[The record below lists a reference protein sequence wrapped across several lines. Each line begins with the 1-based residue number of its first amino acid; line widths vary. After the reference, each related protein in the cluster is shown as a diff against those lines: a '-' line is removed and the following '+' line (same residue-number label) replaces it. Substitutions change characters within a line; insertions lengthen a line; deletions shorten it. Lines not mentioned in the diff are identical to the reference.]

1 MADGT
6 VAEPRVEARQWLTLA
21 IVLCGSFLTFFDAFV
36 VNVAV
41 PTLQRELRASF
52 AQVQFVIAGY
62 SLSYAVALVTGGR
75 LGDIFGRKRMF
86 MLGMAGFIAA
96 SALCGLAPSAP
107 VLIGAR
113 IAQGLA
119 GAVMTPQVLA
129 IIQVTF
135 APESRGRAL
144 AAFGMVA
151 AFTSL
156 AGLVLG
162 GLLIKT
168 DLFGLSWRFVFL
180 VNLPVGLV
188 ALGAAALLLT
198 ESRSAT
204 ALRLDVGGVGLITL
218 ALLLLVY
225 PLVQGRDAGWP
236 WWAWLS
242 LLAALPALGLFLWYE
257 RRVTARG
264 GSPLVVLRLFRQ
276 RAFIAGLLVALPSS
290 ASVSS
295 YTFALALY
303 LQLGLH
309 YSPLAAGLTLAPS
322 SGGFLIAALVGVR
335 LGRRLGNRLIAFA
348 VTLSMA
354 AWATIGAIVL
364 LDVETPLR
372 LPLGLAIGVSGFS
385 VGSTTPRLIGAVLA
399 GIDRDDAGSAS
410 GVLTT
415 CQQIGSALGVALI
428 GVIFFGFLAGNAP
441 SVGSTVAPDLARQ
454 LAATPLDAER
464 AAATVGDFRVC
475 AEDRARS
482 HDPALTPASC
492 RVPTLLSVDP
502 LVKAAVEGALRRAN
516 ARNYGQAYAVSMIAS
531 VGFLVVALV
540 GACNLPG
547 VWRAGAVTVRRWRI
561 PTRPA
566 SAD

>member
-1 MADGT
+1 MT
-6 VAEPRVEARQWLTLA
+6 NVASTEPRVDVRQWLALA
-21 IVLCGSFLTFFDAFV
+21 IVLCGSFLTFFDSFV

-41 PTLQRELRASF
+41 PTLQRELGASF

-75 LGDIFGRKRMF
+75 LGDIYGRKRMF

-96 SALCGLAPSAP
+96 SVFCGLAPTAP

-151 AFTSL
+151 ALTSL
-156 AGLVLG
+156 VGLVLG
-162 GLLIKT
+162 GLLIRT

-180 VNLPVGLV
+180 VNLPIGLV
-188 ALGAAALLLT
+188 ALGAAAVLLT

-204 ALRLDVGGVGLITL
+204 ALRLDAGGVGLITL

-236 WWAWLS
+236 AWLS
-242 LLAALPALGLFLWYE
+242 LLASFPALALFLLYE
-257 RRVTARG
+257 RRIMARG
-264 GSPLVVLRLFRQ
+264 GSPLVLLRLFRQ

-290 ASVSS
+290 AAVAS
-295 YTFALALY
+295 YVFALALY

-309 YSPLAAGLTLAPS
+309 YSPLAAGLVLAPS
-322 SGGFLIAALVGVR
+322 SGGFLIAALAGVG
-335 LGRRLGNRLIAFA
+335 LGRRLGNRLIALA
-348 VTLSMA
+348 SALSMV
-354 AWATIGAIVL
+354 AWTLIATITLI
-364 LDVETPLR
+364 DVEAPLL
-372 LPLGLAIGVSGFS
+372 LPLGLAIAVSGFS
-385 VGSTTPRLIGAVLA
+385 VGSATPRLIGAVLA

-415 CQQIGSALGVALI
+415 CQQIGTVLGVALI
-428 GVIFFGFLAGNAP
+428 GVVFFGFLAGNAGEV
-441 SVGSTVAPDLARQ
+441 SGTVAPDLAQQ
-454 LAATPLDAER
+454 LVATPLGAEQ

-482 HDPALTPASC
+482 HDPALTPESC
-492 RVPTLLSVDP
+492 RVPTLVSTDP
-502 LVKAAVEGALRRAN
+502 LVSMVVDAALQRAN
-516 ARNYGQAYAVSMIAS
+516 ARNYGQAYAVSMLAS

-547 VWRAGAVTVRRWRI
+547 MWRAGAVTTRRWRI
-561 PTRPA
+561 PVRPVR
-566 SAD
+566 AD